1 MRPRPTTPP
10 SSTTWR
16 SGCGSWQTT
25 SASAAGPGS
34 PGRLTHSVRTEQLT
48 TGSNH
53 LRCYL
58 HIYRFIHL
66 PSGHSREQANM
77 FARMGFDGLFFGRLD
92 YADKEKRMK
101 ERRMEMVWRG
111 DSQVTSYIVDSDTYF
126 CRGTESLSFLYC
138 SLSTVEVEYIFCT
151 NIFNMTKII
160 FLANPLVR
168 TPRGPGICSPEL
180 CSAPT
185 VLRRDSALTA
195 SAPTSSWTMPR
206 WRTTTSIR
214 R

>member
-1 MRPRPTTPP
+1 
-10 SSTTWR
+10 
-16 SGCGSWQTT
+16 
-25 SASAAGPGS
+25 
-34 PGRLTHSVRTEQLT
+34 
-48 TGSNH
+48 
-53 LRCYL
+53 
-58 HIYRFIHL
+58 
-66 PSGHSREQANM
+66 M

-138 SLSTVEVEYIFCT
+138 SLSTVDVEYIFCT

-168 TPRGPGICSPEL
+168 TPRGPGTCSPEL
-180 CSAPT
+180 CSTPT